1 MPAEPPPPEDDD
13 PRRDEASVNDD
24 MATETNISAAQV
36 KELREATGAGMMDC
50 KRALQETAGDMG
62 KATEWLR
69 QKGLASVGKRAG
81 REANEGRVDSY
92 IHFNARVG
100 VLVEVNSETDFVAN
114 TDEFKQLAK
123 DVALHIASANPR
135 WLSRDD
141 VPADVVDAE
150 RRVYEGQAREQGR
163 PDNVLD
169 RIVTGKLD
177 AFFADQVLLDQPF
190 VKDDRVSISQLVDE
204 VSAKV
209 GEKLA
214 VRRFARFELG
224 KEAE

>member
-1 MPAEPPPPEDDD
+1 M
-13 PRRDEASVNDD
+13 
-24 MATETNISAAQV
+24 TEISAAMV
-36 KELREATGAGMMDC
+36 KQLRDATSAGMMDC
-50 KRALQETAGDMG
+50 KRALQETDGDVE

-81 REANEGRVDSY
+81 REANEGRVESY
-92 IHFNARVG
+92 VHFNARVG

-114 TDEFKQLAK
+114 TDEFRQLAK
-123 DVALHIASANPR
+123 DVALHIASSNPR
-135 WLSRDD
+135 WLSRED

-150 RRVYEGQAREQGR
+150 TRVYEGQAREQGR
-163 PDNVLD
+163 PENVLE
-169 RIVTGKLD
+169 RIVQGKLD
-177 AFFADQVLLDQPF
+177 AFFKDNVLLDQPF
-190 VKDDRVSISQLVDE
+190 VKDDKVTIAQLVDE

-209 GEKLA
+209 GEKLQ

>member
-1 MPAEPPPPEDDD
+1 
-13 PRRDEASVNDD
+13 VNDEMTD
-24 MATETNISAAQV
+24 TTSISAAQV

-50 KRALQETAGDMG
+50 KRALQETGGDME

-81 REANEGRVDSY
+81 REANEGRVESY
-92 IHFNARVG
+92 IHFNNRVG

-135 WLSRDD
+135 WLSRED
-141 VPADVVDAE
+141 VPEDVVDAE

-163 PDNVLD
+163 PENVLD
-169 RIVTGKLD
+169 RIVQGKLD
-177 AFFADQVLLDQPF
+177 AFYKDNVLLDQPF
-190 VKDDRVSISQLVDE
+190 VKDDKVTISQLVDE

-209 GEKLA
+209 GEKLQ
-214 VRRFARFELG
+214 VRRYARFELG
-224 KEAE
+224 KESE

>member
-1 MPAEPPPPEDDD
+1 MTDVT
-13 PRRDEASVNDD
+13 S
-24 MATETNISAAQV
+24 ISAAQV

-50 KRALQETAGDMG
+50 KRALQENGGDME

-81 REANEGRVDSY
+81 REANEGRVEAY

-123 DVALHIASANPR
+123 DISLHIASANPK
-135 WLSRDD
+135 WLSRED
-141 VPADVVDAE
+141 VPEDVVEGE

-169 RIVTGKLD
+169 RIVQGKLD
-177 AFFADQVLLDQPF
+177 AFFKDHVLLDQPF
-190 VKDDRVSISQLVDE
+190 VKDDKATISQLVDE
-204 VSAKV
+204 TSAKV
-209 GEKLA
+209 GEKLQ

>member
-1 MPAEPPPPEDDD
+1 MA
-13 PRRDEASVNDD
+13 DEK
-24 MATETNISAAQV
+24 NISAAQV
-36 KELREATGAGMMDC
+36 KALRDATGAGMMDC
-50 KRALQETAGDMG
+50 KKALQETAGDME

-81 REANEGRVDSY
+81 REANEGRVESY

-123 DVALHIASANPR
+123 DVALHIASSNPR
-135 WLSRDD
+135 WLARDD
-141 VPADVVDAE
+141 VPTDVVDAE
-150 RRVYEGQAREQGR
+150 QRVYEGQAREQGR
-163 PDNVLD
+163 PENVLE
-169 RIVTGKLD
+169 RIVQGKLD
-177 AFFADQVLLDQPF
+177 AFFSDNVLLDQPF
-190 VKDDRVSISQLVDE
+190 VKDAKVTIAQLVDE

-209 GEKLA
+209 GEKLQ

>member
-1 MPAEPPPPEDDD
+1 
-13 PRRDEASVNDD
+13 
-24 MATETNISAAQV
+24 MAQDTSNKSISAAQV
-36 KELREATGAGMMDC
+36 KALREATGAGMMDC
-50 KRALQETAGDMG
+50 KRALQETGGDVE

-69 QKGLASVGKRAG
+69 QKGLARAAGRAG
-81 REANEGRVDSY
+81 REAKEGRVESY

-135 WLSRDD
+135 WLSRED
-141 VPADVVDAE
+141 VPEDAVAAE
-150 RRVYEGQAREQGR
+150 RRVAEGQAREQGR
-163 PDNVLD
+163 PENVLD

-177 AFFADQVLLDQPF
+177 AFFKDNVLLDQPF
-190 VKDDRVSISQLVDE
+190 VKDDSRTIAQLIDE
-204 VSAKV
+204 TSARV

>member
-1 MPAEPPPPEDDD
+1 
-13 PRRDEASVNDD
+13 

-50 KRALQETAGDMG
+50 KKALQENQGDLE

-81 REANEGRVDSY
+81 REANEGRVESY

-135 WLSRDD
+135 WLSRED
-141 VPADVVDAE
+141 VPEDVIEAE
-150 RRVYEGQAREQGR
+150 RRVYEGKAREQGR
-163 PDNVLD
+163 PEDKLPMIVEGQFKAFYKDN
-169 RIVTGKLD
+169 
-177 AFFADQVLLDQPF
+177 VLLDQLF
-190 VKDDRVSISQLVDE
+190 VKDDKRTVSQLVDE

-209 GEKLA
+209 GEKLQ
-214 VRRFARFELG
+214 VRRYARFELG

>member
-1 MPAEPPPPEDDD
+1 MADD
-13 PRRDEASVNDD
+13 
-24 MATETNISAAQV
+24 TNISAAQV
-36 KELREATGAGMMDC
+36 KALRDATGAGMMDS
-50 KRALQETAGDMG
+50 KRALQETGGDEE

-69 QKGLASVGKRAG
+69 QKGLARAAG
-81 REANEGRVDSY
+81 RAQRQANEGRVESY

-114 TDEFKQLAK
+114 TDEFRQLAK

-135 WLSRDD
+135 WLVREDVPDD
-141 VPADVVDAE
+141 VVEAE
-150 RRVYEGQAREQGR
+150 RRVAEGQAREQGR
-163 PDNVLD
+163 PENVLE
-169 RIVTGKLD
+169 RIVEGKLE
-177 AFFADQVLLDQPF
+177 AFFKDNVLLDQPF
-190 VKDDRVSISQLVDE
+190 VKDDKRTIAQLVDE
-204 VSAKV
+204 TSAKV

>member
-1 MPAEPPPPEDDD
+1 
-13 PRRDEASVNDD
+13 
-24 MATETNISAAQV
+24 MADTTNISAAQV
-36 KELREATGAGMMDC
+36 KELRDATGAGMMDS
-50 KRALQETAGDMG
+50 KRALQETGGDRE

-69 QKGLASVGKRAG
+69 QKGLASAGKRAG
-81 REANEGRVDSY
+81 REANEGRVESY

-123 DVALHIASANPR
+123 DVAIHIASANPR
-135 WLSRDD
+135 WLSRED
-141 VPADVVDAE
+141 VAEEVVEAE

-169 RIVTGKLD
+169 RIVQGKLD
-177 AFFADQVLLDQPF
+177 AFFSDNVLLDQPF
-190 VKDDRVSISQLVDE
+190 VKDDKRTIGQLVDE
-204 VSAKV
+204 ASAKL
-209 GEKLA
+209 GEKLQ
-214 VRRFARFELG
+214 VRRYARFELG

>member
-1 MPAEPPPPEDDD
+1 MT
-13 PRRDEASVNDD
+13 
-24 MATETNISAAQV
+24 TETNISAAQV

-50 KRALQETAGDMG
+50 KRALQENGGDME
-62 KATEWLR
+62 KATGWLR

-81 REANEGRVDSY
+81 REANEGRVESY

-123 DVALHIASANPR
+123 DVAIHIASANPK
-135 WLSRDD
+135 WLARED
-141 VPADVVDAE
+141 VPESVVEAE
-150 RRVYEGQAREQGR
+150 RRVYEGQAKEQGR
-163 PDNVLD
+163 PENVLD
-169 RIVTGKLD
+169 RIVQGKLD
-177 AFFADQVLLDQPF
+177 AFFKDNVLLEQPF
-190 VKDDRVSISQLVDE
+190 VKDDKVSIAQLVDE

-209 GEKLA
+209 GEKLQ

>member
-1 MPAEPPPPEDDD
+1 MEITAK
-13 PRRDEASVNDD
+13 AV
-24 MATETNISAAQV
+24 Q
-36 KELREATGAGMMDC
+36 ELREATGAGMMDC
-50 KRALQETAGDMG
+50 KKALQENQGDLE

-81 REANEGRVDSY
+81 REANEGRVESY

-123 DVALHIASANPR
+123 DVAIHIASANPR
-135 WLSRDD
+135 WLARED
-141 VPADVVDAE
+141 VPGDVVEGE
-150 RRVYEGQAREQGR
+150 RRVYEGQAKEQGR
-163 PDNVLD
+163 PENVMD
-169 RIVTGKLD
+169 RIVQGKLD
-177 AFFADQVLLDQPF
+177 AFYKDNVLLDQQF
-190 VKDDRVSISQLVDE
+190 VKDDKVTIAQLVDE

-209 GEKLA
+209 GEKLQ

>member
-1 MPAEPPPPEDDD
+1 
-13 PRRDEASVNDD
+13 VNDE
-24 MATETNISAAQV
+24 MADESNISAAQV
-36 KELREATGAGMMDC
+36 KALREATGAGMMDC
-50 KRALQETAGDMG
+50 KRALQENSADME

-81 REANEGRVDSY
+81 REANEGRMESY

-114 TDEFKQLAK
+114 TDEFRQLAK

-135 WLSRDD
+135 WLSRED
-141 VPADVVDAE
+141 VPADVVERE

-169 RIVTGKLD
+169 RIVGGKLD
-177 AFFADQVLLDQPF
+177 AFYKDNVLLDQPF
-190 VKDDRVSISQLVDE
+190 VKDDKLTIAQLVDHA
-204 VSAKV
+204 SAKL
-209 GEKLA
+209 GEKLG

>member
-1 MPAEPPPPEDDD
+1 
-13 PRRDEASVNDD
+13 
-24 MATETNISAAQV
+24 MAQDTSDKSISAAQV
-36 KELREATGAGMMDC
+36 KALREATGAGMMDC
-50 KRALQETAGDMG
+50 KRALQESGGDIE

-69 QKGLASVGKRAG
+69 QKGLARAAGRAG
-81 REANEGRVDSY
+81 RVAKEGRVESY

-123 DVALHIASANPR
+123 DVALHIASAKPR
-135 WLSRDD
+135 WLSRED
-141 VPADVVDAE
+141 VPEDVVAAE
-150 RRVYEGQAREQGR
+150 RRVAEGQAREQG
-163 PDNVLD
+163 PPENVLD
-169 RIVTGKLD
+169 RIVQGKLD
-177 AFFADQVLLDQPF
+177 AFFKDNVLLDQPF
-190 VKDDRVSISQLVDE
+190 VKDDKRTIAQLIDE
-204 VSAKV
+204 TSARV